1 MNMLELRRVSKVYG
15 QGAAEV
21 HALDR
26 VTLSVDEGA
35 MVAMRQASMKREV
48 SSRPPLTSK
57 LTTPPPPVIWLR
69 AMA

>member
-26 VTLSVDEGA
+26 VTLSVREGA
-35 MVAMRQASMKREV
+35 MIAVMGPSG
-48 SSRPPLTSK
+48 SG
-57 LTTPPPPVIWLR
+57 R
-69 AMA
+69 ARC